1 MKLLILYYS
10 MFGHVHR
17 MAEAIADGAR
27 DVPGMEVILRR
38 IPETLPYEVLGKM
51 GATEP
56 KKGFPLYASAHCRS
70 PLHLCRAVTSR

>member
-27 DVPGMEVILRR
+27 DVPGTEVILRR
-38 IPETLPYEVLGKM
+38 IPETLPPDVLGKM

-56 KKGFPLYASAHCRS
+56 QKRLSLVPVCTLQESCS
-70 PLHLCRAVTSR
+70 C

>member
-27 DVPGMEVILRR
+27 DVPGTEVILRR
-38 IPETLPYEVLGKM
+38 IPETLPPDVLGKM

-56 KKGFPLYASAHCRS
+56 QKNFPLYPSARCRI
-70 PLHLCRAVTSR
+70 LQLLMR